1 MLMGT
6 KWGVSPWWI
15 TEGEGKHVF
24 SRIHM
29 PSEAPAL
36 PRLAPLPPLQVQP
49 IGTTAPAFSADFLRK
64 HRSQR

>member
-6 KWGVSPWWI
+6 KWGVSPRWI

-29 PSEAPAL
+29 LSEARL
-36 PRLAPLPPLQVQP
+36 YRLAPLPPLQVQP
-49 IGTTAPAFSADFLRK
+49 IGAIASAFSADFLRK